1 MNPIHQAY
9 LAIGGS
15 VLMHV
20 AWNLLVRQQ
29 HGKTEL
35 LWWALAAHCVTLGPW
50 AIHALV
56 TEAQWTPVLV
66 ASLVVSAASNTFYF
80 LVLNRAYA
88 HAPVALVYPI
98 ARSSPLLIALWGA
111 LFFGEALAGPVW
123 AALAVIV
130 AGLLLLATTAWRGDA
145 AAAVP
150 LALAAALATSIY
162 SLSDKLAT
170 RHLPSFASLLGFIT
184 IGYATSWL
192 ALTLRRRRSAGRWRP
207 LAMPRV
213 PILLVAGLCIGVAYA
228 LVIHAMRGLPAAVV
242 VGFTNAGIVVAG
254 VLSMSVFRERAHW
267 PMRLTGIAV
276 MCLGLTLLA
285 AGR

>member
-1 MNPIHQAY
+1 MNPVQQAY
-9 LAIGGS
+9 VAIGGS

-29 HGKTEL
+29 HGKTQL
-35 LWWALAAHCVTLGPW
+35 LWWALAAHCLVLGPW
-50 AIHALV
+50 ALHALV
-56 TEAQWTPVLV
+56 TEAHWTRELA

-130 AGLLLLATTAWRGDA
+130 AGLVVLAATAWRGGDM
-145 AAAVP
+145 AAVP
-150 LALAAALATSIY
+150 LALAAALATSVY
-162 SLSDKLAT
+162 SLSDKIAT

-184 IGYATSWL
+184 VGYATSWL
-192 ALTLRRRRSAGRWRP
+192 ALTLQRRRVEGHWRP
-207 LAMPRV
+207 RVMPRL
-213 PILLVAGLCIGVAYA
+213 PYLAIAALCIGTAYA

-242 VGFTNAGIVVAG
+242 VGFTNSGIVVAG
-254 VLSMSVFRERAHW
+254 VLSMSIFRERAHW
-267 PMRLTGIAV
+267 PTRLAGIAV
-276 MCLGLTLLA
+276 MCLGLTWLA
-285 AGR
+285 VA

>member
-1 MNPIHQAY
+1 VNAVQQAY

-29 HGKTEL
+29 HGKTQL
-35 LWWALAAHCVTLGPW
+35 LWWALATHCLILGPW

-56 TEAQWTPVLV
+56 TEAHWTPALQL
-66 ASLVVSAASNTFYF
+66 SLVVSAASNTFYF

-111 LFFGEALAGPVW
+111 MFFGEVLAGPVW

-130 AGLLLLATTAWRGDA
+130 AGLVLLAATAWRGGA

-150 LALAAALATSIY
+150 LALAAALATSVY

-170 RHLPSFASLLGFIT
+170 QHLPSFASLLGFIS
-184 IGYATSWL
+184 IGYACSWL
-192 ALTLRRRRSAGRWRP
+192 ALTLQLRRTEGIWRP
-207 LAMPRV
+207 RAMPRA
-213 PILLVAGLCIGVAYA
+213 PYLLIAGLCIGSAYA
-228 LVIHAMRGLPAAVV
+228 LVIHAMRGLPAAEV

-267 PMRLTGIAV
+267 PTRLAGIAV
-276 MCLGLTLLA
+276 ICVGLTLLA
-285 AGR
+285 VGR